1 MIKTKAVVTEAT
13 LTPPSSKVGS
23 IDRLSFA
30 LFLAIVLHVTV
41 IIGISF
47 DIYRGSTPSP
57 SIEVTLATS
66 TSEKPPEDADYLA
79 QENQQGGGELAEAAT
94 PSVTQLSEHV
104 TQETF
109 NTTPE
114 APPPSQAEQ
123 KPQRTE
129 VVTTLADVKE
139 TALNLAENP
148 SQKKK
153 LEQLREEISQQE
165 QSMGLV
171 SRDAKLDLF
180 DQLLTKERVLRVNS
194 VSTLKTHDAFYVK
207 QWIDKIERV
216 GRMNYPTEALRRN
229 IEGTLKLTVVLLSD
243 GTIRELRVARS
254 SGHQILDDAAINIV
268 RRAGHFPPFTA
279 EMKKQYDRLEI
290 TREWQFTKDGKN
302 LDLSGGRI

>member
-1 MIKTKAVVTEAT
+1 MTEAT
-13 LTPPSSKVGS
+13 LSPTPSRVGS

-47 DIYRGSTPSP
+47 DIYHGSTPSP
-57 SIEVTLATS
+57 SIEVTLS
-66 TSEKPPEDADYLA
+66 TTVSEKPPEDADYMA
-79 QENQQGGGELAEAAT
+79 QDNQQGGGELADSAT

-104 TQETF
+104 TQKTF

-114 APPPSQAEQ
+114 APPPSQAKQ
-123 KPQRTE
+123 KQQQTA
-129 VVTTLADVKE
+129 VVTTLANAKE
-139 TALNLAENP
+139 SALNLAENP
-148 SQKKK
+148 SHQKK
-153 LEQLREEISQQE
+153 LEQLREEISQHE

-180 DQLLTKERVLRVNS
+180 DQLLTKERVLKVNS

-229 IEGTLKLTVVLLSD
+229 IEGSLKLTVVLLAD
-243 GTIRELRVARS
+243 GTIRELKVIRS
-254 SGHQILDDAAINIV
+254 SGHKILDDAAINIV
-268 RRAGHFPPFTA
+268 RRAGHFAPFSA

>member
-1 MIKTKAVVTEAT
+1 MTEAT
-13 LTPPSSKVGS
+13 LTPTPSKVGS

-30 LFLAIVLHVTV
+30 LFLAIVLHLTV

-57 SIEVTLATS
+57 SIEVTLS
-66 TSEKPPEDADYLA
+66 TNVSEKAPEDADFMA
-79 QENQQGGGELAEAAT
+79 QENQLGGGELAETTT

-114 APPPSQAEQ
+114 APPPSQTPQ
-123 KPQRTE
+123 KPEQTA
-129 VVTTLADVKE
+129 VITTQADVKQ
-139 TALNLAENP
+139 TALSLSENP
-148 SQKKK
+148 SKQKK
-153 LEQLREEISQQE
+153 LDQLREEISLQE

-180 DQLLTKERVLRVNS
+180 DQLLTKERVLKVNS
-194 VSTLKTHDAFYVK
+194 VATLKTHDAFYVK

-229 IEGTLKLTVVLLSD
+229 IEGSLKLTVILLAD
-243 GTIRELRVARS
+243 GTIRELKVIRS

-268 RRAGHFPPFTA
+268 RRAGHFPPFSA